1 MGLEGSDT
9 QANLRAAFARESQA
23 SSRYH
28 WFAQQADVEGQPA
41 AAVLFRAIAERE
53 AGHAHGLLE
62 YLAEVGDPA
71 TGATIGDTDDNL
83 RSALAGEI
91 EDHSE
96 TYPTFATTARDEG
109 FVEIAE
115 WFESM
120 AEAEEQQAG
129 KFRSALEGPDES

>member
-1 MGLEGSDT
+1 MALEGSETHD
-9 QANLRAAFARESQA
+9 NLMAAFARESQA

-41 AAVLFRAIAERE
+41 AAALFRAIAERE
-53 AGHAHGLLE
+53 SGHAQGLLE

-71 TGATIGDTDDNL
+71 TGAVIGDTDDNL
-83 RSALAGEI
+83 RSALAGETS
-91 EDHSE
+91 DHSD
-96 TYPTFATTARDEG
+96 TYPRYAAMAREEG

-120 AEAEEQQAG
+120 IEAEESQAE
-129 KFRSALEGPDES
+129 KFRSALES